1 MKKLNF
7 KKTLFFFIKLIIVII
22 AWYFVYY
29 KLKTDGNFSGLIQT
43 LSSIFKTKYLGFL
56 ILLFLML
63 LNWLLET
70 IKWKYLIAKIEKI
83 KLYKALLYVWAG
95 VSIGSITPNR
105 VGEFIGRVLFLK
117 PENREKASSLTLFAD
132 LAQLLITIIFGS
144 FALIILFNKQFAEL
158 NYIFHKN
165 LIYVFIIISLIISVG
180 VYLYINII
188 VQYLKNKKTK
198 FKYISKFYDLPNIS
212 PKDRLY
218 LFILSL
224 LRYFVFSF
232 QYFVALKIFGLEISF
247 FSSFLASSAMFLAA
261 HLIPN
266 IATAEAG
273 VRISFAIIFF
283 GLFTNQIH
291 LLSFISILIYFINI
305 AIPIIIGGIFLIIH
319 RKQTKKNEKKMKKF
333 VFY

>member
-7 KKTLFFFIKLIIVII
+7 KKALFFSIKLTIVII

-29 KLKTDGNFSGLIQT
+29 KLKNSGRFFDFIKFIG
-43 LSSIFKTKYLGFL
+43 SIFKSNYFG
-56 ILLFLML
+56 IISLLLLML

-70 IKWKYLIAKIEKI
+70 IKWKYLIVKIEKI
-83 KLYKALLYVWAG
+83 KLYKAILYVWAG
-95 VSIGSITPNR
+95 VCIGSITPNR
-105 VGEFIGRVLFLK
+105 IGEFIGRVLFLK

-266 IATAEAG
+266 IAIAEAG

-283 GLFTNQIH
+283 SLFTNQIQ
-291 LLSFISILIYFINI
+291 LISSVSILIYFINI
-305 AIPIIIGGIFLIIH
+305 VIPTIIGGIFLIIH
-319 RKQTKKNEKKMKKF
+319 RKQAKKK
-333 VFY
+333 

>member
-7 KKTLFFFIKLIIVII
+7 KKALFFSIKLIIVII

-29 KLKTDGNFSGLIQT
+29 KLKNSGSFSDFLKVIGRV
-43 LSSIFKTKYLGFL
+43 FKSNYFG
-56 ILLFLML
+56 IISLLLLML

-70 IKWKYLIAKIEKI
+70 IKWKYLIVKIEKI
-83 KLYKALLYVWAG
+83 KLYKAILYVWAG
-95 VSIGSITPNR
+95 VCIGSITPNR
-105 VGEFIGRVLFLK
+105 IGEFIGRVLFLK

-266 IATAEAG
+266 IAIAEAG

-283 GLFTNQIH
+283 SLFTNQIQ
-291 LLSFISILIYFINI
+291 LISSVSILIYFINI
-305 AIPIIIGGIFLIIH
+305 VIPTIIGGIFLIIH
-319 RKQTKKNEKKMKKF
+319 RKQAKKK
-333 VFY
+333 